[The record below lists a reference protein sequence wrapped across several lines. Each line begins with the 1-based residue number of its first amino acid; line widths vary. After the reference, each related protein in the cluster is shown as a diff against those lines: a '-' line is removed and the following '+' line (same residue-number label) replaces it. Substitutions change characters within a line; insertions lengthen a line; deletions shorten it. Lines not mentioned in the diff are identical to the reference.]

1 MRGGAGRTTGRQVQ
15 CDSQAIPK
23 EWLVV
28 QKRTEFANVS
38 INATSMLRDETES
51 DDTLLARIMNE
62 LARPHVVKSART
74 TMTRLE
80 FEAKPEWRATIRR
93 RRHLVF
99 ILEGQ
104 GRLAGKFY
112 EYPDDWICRDGF
124 GQPLEVEMDESG
136 LRHQLAN
143 GQIELLSGAVPHLA
157 RPSD

>member
-1 MRGGAGRTTGRQVQ
+1 VQ
-15 CDSQAIPK
+15 N
-23 EWLVV
+23 
-28 QKRTEFANVS
+28 RTEFVDVS
-38 INATSMLRDETES
+38 INSKFMLRDEAES
-51 DDTLLARIMNE
+51 DNALLARLMKE
-62 LARPHVVKSART
+62 LARPHAVKSART
-74 TMTRLE
+74 IMTRLD

-104 GRLAGKFY
+104 GRLAGKLY

-143 GQIELLSGAVPHLA
+143 GQIELLSGAVPHLT